1 MLDLRRHRAG
11 LIIFLLILCA
21 GFSIYLQLGG
31 RSAGDALHSVGLRIV
46 APFQHA
52 FHWVGNAVYSV
63 FNNYVFLV
71 NLRREN
77 RQLQEEV
84 DRLKRENNDLH
95 ESAQGFDRLRNLL
108 LLKERFPLTM
118 ITAEVLASSPSAW
131 LRTIVINKGE
141 RDSIKKDMP
150 VVTGEG
156 VVGRILRTSSHTAV
170 VLLVIDRNSAVD
182 ALIQRTR
189 TQGIVEG
196 EGRVRCS
203 VRYVPRG
210 EDVQIGDTII
220 TSGLGGVFPKG
231 LSLGEVV
238 RVVKKDY
245 GLFQE
250 IEVTPSVHFSRLE
263 EVMVIV
269 TPIQEREG

>member
-31 RSAGDALHSVGLRIV
+31 RSAGDTLHSVGLRIV

-269 TPIQEREG
+269 TPIREREG